1 MFGGAA
7 PAESP
12 GTRYGGQR
20 RVTARPPST
29 DPVEPV
35 GSREETRLCFPTWGG
50 LADTCPVGPG
60 VWIDPCEQKL
70 LYASPLNGVV

>member
-1 MFGGAA
+1 MFAGQPSPDVGA
-7 PAESP
+7 
-12 GTRYGGQR
+12 TYGGQR
-20 RVTARPPST
+20 RVGASPPST

-35 GSREETRLCFPTWGG
+35 GSREETPPCIHTSGG
-50 LADTCPVGPG
+50 LADMGPTVPG